1 MILQVPGTWAIAV
14 NIAAWLV
21 IHVVVSVS
29 IARVALKSFNPRSW
43 LYRQR
48 TWEKGGRPYKSL
60 LKVKRW
66 KRLLP
71 DGAAVFKAGFR
82 KKRLAGRDAAY
93 VQTFILEAC
102 RAELTHWII
111 LAFSAVF
118 FIWNEWWIGLIMIAY
133 GLVANM
139 PCIVAQRYNRIKL
152 TRIYARYERRRRK
165 SLAET

>member
-1 MILQVPGTWAIAV
+1 MIFQLPGTWAIAV

-48 TWEKGGRPYKSL
+48 TWEKGGRPYKAL

-71 DGAAVFKAGFR
+71 DGAAVFKGGFR

-93 VQTFILEAC
+93 VQTFILETC
-102 RAELTHWII
+102 RAELTHWVI
-111 LAFSAVF
+111 LACSAVF

-152 TRIYARYERRRRK
+152 IRMYARYARRR
-165 SLAET
+165 